1 MNPAFILLVILI
13 VAVFV
18 LFGSSLSKP
27 LGRLIKGE
35 TKKWKEAM
43 EDDEEDKPVV
53 DSGEVEP
60 NDYNLPF

>member
-18 LFGSSLSKP
+18 FFGSSLSKP

-35 TKKWKEAM
+35 VKKWKKAVSDD
-43 EDDEEDKPVV
+43 DDEVEDNK
-53 DSGEVEP
+53 
-60 NDYNLPF
+60 

>member
-35 TKKWKEAM
+35 TKKWKKAVADD
-43 EDDEEDKPVV
+43 EDDEDEDNK
-53 DSGEVEP
+53 
-60 NDYNLPF
+60 

>member
-1 MNPAFILLVILI
+1 MNPAFILLVVLI

-35 TKKWKEAM
+35 AKKWKEAVA
-43 EDDEEDKPVV
+43 DDEEDE
-53 DSGEVEP
+53 DENE
-60 NDYNLPF
+60 

>member
-13 VAVFV
+13 AAVFV

-35 TKKWKEAM
+35 TKNWKKAVA
-43 EDDEEDKPVV
+43 DDEEDEDQNSK
-53 DSGEVEP
+53 
-60 NDYNLPF
+60 

>member
-35 TKKWKEAM
+35 TKKWKEAVA
-43 EDDEEDKPVV
+43 DDEEDEPVA
-53 DSGEVEP
+53 DSGEVKP

>member
-13 VAVFV
+13 IAVFV

-35 TKKWKEAM
+35 TKKWKKAIKD
-43 EDDEEDKPVV
+43 DDEDEFED
-53 DSGEVEP
+53 
-60 NDYNLPF
+60 NQ